1 MKDILNHT
9 QSYDY
14 NWANQLKSYE
24 FKHSHLP
31 WEHNPLPPRV
41 TTKMVKQN
49 DKCFN
54 LILQKYNDKEYEKSL
69 NQKEKKDLVE
79 TIIKNQD
86 KQLKVEQTFNI
97 INLQDR
103 LKGFENHPDY
113 PKQKDLIN
121 KRKKINYDVKNYNI
135 ISNLPL
141 TVHHYDKPEN
151 RPKLVENE
159 KKNVVRKNKQF
170 LFGNQERDYD
180 IISTKYKCY
189 HDEKVKLD
197 KELSKLNTARKF
209 YGKNDYNPIKGA
221 YFNQE
226 KEEQYQKMLQ
236 EKINN
241 WGKEKFENMPKCA
254 KGRCDIYDLISLNV
268 VDKKAFNKMVTEER
282 NQKKRYELR
291 SDMDKY
297 YHELDLKRQDKE
309 ISKFNFKSK
318 KYKENTEKI
327 KNISKGK
334 LFDWEKII
342 NGASNNNTFSTKS
355 IYRDPY
361 EKSDV
366 VANYDKFK
374 LVRNKTLSELPKI
387 SEDKNFER
395 KKRMNKCQSYQEIKR
410 NVMEIKSDF
419 DKEKF
424 FNMKPKDVDLKKYK
438 YVNTNKNIRK
448 KDKEFLLNKEK
459 NEKREQKMNFN
470 FDTQPENNKN

>member
-9 QSYDY
+9 QSYNY
-14 NWANQLKSYE
+14 NWANQLKNYE
-24 FKHSHLP
+24 YKHSHLP
-31 WEHNPLPPRV
+31 WEKNPLPSRV
-41 TTKMVKQN
+41 TTKMMKRN
-49 DKCFN
+49 DNCFN

-69 NQKEKKDLVE
+69 HQKEKNDLIS

-86 KQLKVEQTFNI
+86 NQLKVEQTFNI

-141 TVHHYDKPEN
+141 SVHHYDKPEN
-151 RPKLVENE
+151 RPNLVE
-159 KKNVVRKNKQF
+159 KGQKNVGKKIKQF

-189 HDEKVKLD
+189 NDEKVQLD

-221 YFNQE
+221 FFNQE
-226 KEEQYQKMLQ
+226 KEESYQKMLK
-236 EKINN
+236 ERIKN
-241 WGKEKFENMPKCA
+241 WGKEKFEKMPKCA
-254 KGRCDIYDLISLNV
+254 KGRSDIYDLISLNV
-268 VDKKAFNKMVTEER
+268 VDKKGFNKMVTEER
-282 NQKKRYELR
+282 NKKKRYELR
-291 SDMDKY
+291 NDMDKY
-297 YHELDLKRQDKE
+297 YHELDLKKLDKE
-309 ISKFNFKSK
+309 NSKLDYKSK
-318 KYKENTEKI
+318 KYKENREMS
-327 KNISKGK
+327 KNFSKGK
-334 LFDWEKII
+334 LYDWEKILK
-342 NGASNNNTFSTKS
+342 GASKNNTFNTKS

-361 EKSDV
+361 EQSDV

-387 SEDKNFER
+387 SEDKKFER
-395 KKRMNKCQSYQEIKR
+395 KKRMNKCQSYQEIKK
-410 NVMEIKSDF
+410 NVMELKYDF
-419 DKEKF
+419 DKDKF
-424 FNMKPKDVDLKKYK
+424 FNTKPKDIDLKTYK
-438 YVNTNKNIRK
+438 YVNMNKNVSK

-459 NEKREQKMNFN
+459 NEKNLQKLNYN
-470 FDTQPENNKN
+470 FDTQPENKK

>member
-1 MKDILNHT
+1 MQDIFNHT

-24 FKHSHLP
+24 FKHKHLP

-41 TTKMVKQN
+41 TTKMMKKN

-69 NQKEKKDLVE
+69 NQQEKKDLIS

-103 LKGFENHPDY
+103 LKGFEDHPDY

-151 RPKLVENE
+151 RPKLVETE
-159 KKNVVRKNKQF
+159 KKNVVRKNKQI

-236 EKINN
+236 EKIKN

-254 KGRCDIYDLISLNV
+254 KGRSDIYDLISLNV

-309 ISKFNFKSK
+309 ISKFDFKSK
-318 KYKENTEKI
+318 KNKENIEKS

-334 LFDWEKII
+334 LYDWEKII
-342 NGASNNNTFSTKS
+342 KGASNNNTFNTKS

-366 VANYDKFK
+366 IANYDKFK

-410 NVMEIKSDF
+410 NAMELKNDF

-448 KDKEFLLNKEK
+448 RDKEFLLNKEK
-459 NEKREQKMNFN
+459 NEKREQKMNYN
-470 FDTQPENNKN
+470 FETQPENKKN

>member
-1 MKDILNHT
+1 MKEVLNHT
-9 QSYDY
+9 KFYNYNWSNQIKNYDY
-14 NWANQLKSYE
+14 NRT
-24 FKHSHLP
+24 HLP
-31 WEHNPLPPRV
+31 WEKNPLPPRV

-49 DKCFN
+49 DKAFD
-54 LILQKYNDKEYEKSL
+54 LILQKYNDKSLENNLRQNEKNEMISS
-69 NQKEKKDLVE
+69 
-79 TIIKNQD
+79 IIKNQD

-236 EKINN
+236 EKIKN

-366 VANYDKFK
+366 VANFDKFK

>member
-1 MKDILNHT
+1 MQDIFNHT

-24 FKHSHLP
+24 FKHKHLP

-41 TTKMVKQN
+41 TTKMMKKN

-69 NQKEKKDLVE
+69 NQQEKKDLIS

-103 LKGFENHPDY
+103 LKGFEDHPDY

-151 RPKLVENE
+151 RPKLVETE
-159 KKNVVRKNKQF
+159 KKNVVRKNKQI

-236 EKINN
+236 EKIKN

-254 KGRCDIYDLISLNV
+254 KGRSDIYDLISLNV

-291 SDMDKY
+291 NDMDKY

-318 KYKENTEKI
+318 KNKENIEKS

-334 LFDWEKII
+334 LYDWEKII
-342 NGASNNNTFSTKS
+342 KGASNNNTFNTKS

-366 VANYDKFK
+366 IANYDKFK

-410 NVMEIKSDF
+410 NVMELKNDF

-448 KDKEFLLNKEK
+448 RDKEFLLNKEK
-459 NEKREQKMNFN
+459 NEKREQKMNYN
-470 FDTQPENNKN
+470 FETQPENKKN